1 MSEFKAKHCPCGEV
15 CPLQN
20 ALKWIGGKWKI
31 PIICVLSGDR
41 GVRYNEIF
49 KKVTGI
55 TNTMLASSLK
65 ELERDGLVSRV
76 QYNEM
81 PIRVEYFLTPKAEE
95 LIPILQMLGA
105 WGMRDMGKDSSLCSE

>member
-1 MSEFKAKHCPCGEV
+1 MSELKAVHCPCDEL

-20 ALKWIGGKWKI
+20 ALRQIGGKWKI
-31 PIICVLSGDR
+31 PIICVLSAG
-41 GVRYNEIF
+41 GGIRYNEMM

-65 ELERDGLVSRV
+65 DLEKDGLVNRI

-81 PIRVEYFLTPKAEE
+81 PIRVEYFLTQKAQD
-95 LIPILQMLGA
+95 LLPSLQMLA
-105 WGMRDMGKDSSLCSE
+105 LWGQK